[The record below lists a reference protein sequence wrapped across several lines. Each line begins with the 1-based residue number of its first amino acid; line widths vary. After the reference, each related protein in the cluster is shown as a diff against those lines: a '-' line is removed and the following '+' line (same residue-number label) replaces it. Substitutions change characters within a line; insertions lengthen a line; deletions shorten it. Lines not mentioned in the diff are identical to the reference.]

1 MVEPFAHDSPL
12 RFGANALGQQ
22 EDMWLAFGYAQISPY
37 GETFIYPQNII
48 RNVVPKKDKKEGRE
62 NLKTEKMFI
71 CKKSLLTITRL

>member
-22 EDMWLAFGYAQISPY
+22 ADMWLRFRLRPNIARRNF
-37 GETFIYPQNII
+37 TYPQNVVQ
-48 RNVVPKKDKKEGRE
+48 NAVPKKDKKEGRE